1 MPSGTSAKQRQQK
14 LRYINILPTIGFGKF
29 LYICIRIT
37 EVNGSGCNNGAL
49 AHLARALDWQSKGDR
64 FESDMLHKK
73 AATGPLLFFL
83 IPGFR
88 EAVSPG
94 LLWHQV
100 LAVSVPI
107 LQCSVCPLPFS
118 YRHSDMRYLPVAGL
132 SQYFPSAY

>member
-1 MPSGTSAKQRQQK
+1 MPSGTSARQRQQK

-73 AATGPLLFFL
+73 SGYRAAFVLSFL
-83 IPGFR
+83 AFGKPFPRVCFGAKF
-88 EAVSPG
+88 
-94 LLWHQV
+94 
-100 LAVSVPI
+100 
-107 LQCSVCPLPFS
+107 LQ
-118 YRHSDMRYLPVAGL
+118 
-132 SQYFPSAY
+132 FPY